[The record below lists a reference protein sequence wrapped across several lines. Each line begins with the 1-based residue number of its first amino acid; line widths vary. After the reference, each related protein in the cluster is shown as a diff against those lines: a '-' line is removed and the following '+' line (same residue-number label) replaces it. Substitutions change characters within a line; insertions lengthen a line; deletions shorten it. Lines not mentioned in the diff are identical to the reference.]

1 MSGTRANRM
10 IAKKSVQIRM
20 SDFPANGNTRDIWRV
35 THDPLRLVEEGEVMV
50 RLDYISI
57 DPGMRG
63 WITNKRSYM
72 PPVKPGGVMRA
83 FGHSGAVKSPTY
95 TLVEPYEFDGRMVY
109 HFDLYRLGEPEEL
122 EYMGIRDYFTDASV
136 CLVEWP
142 IRGQGVLPVADLVVT
157 LGVTAPGRTLN
168 IRAQTERGEQLVA
181 NVEKALSQI

>member
-1 MSGTRANRM
+1 MLVSE
-10 IAKKSVQIRM
+10 I
-20 SDFPANGNTRDIWRV
+20 
-35 THDPLRLVEEGEVMV
+35 THYLDNDDATVSAGECLG
-50 RLDYISI
+50 RSI
-57 DPGMRG
+57 DDPSAESCGAVIFLEGDLGAGKTTFSR
-63 WITNKRSYM
+63 
-72 PPVKPGGVMRA
+72 GVMRA

-95 TLVEPYEFDGRMVY
+95 TLVEPYEFEGRMVY